1 MATFDSGAF
10 SAVADFFQSNDDDN
24 NNNNNDA
31 TNEEPV
37 AAIGDI
43 HIGRSRLGVGAIAAP
58 KKTVLDEHQQKLR
71 MKLVRKKKRRRHDGN
86 EDSDSDDDDDEA
98 VEEEESSDDE
108 EEGRTSIVKVAAVDK
123 TKAKALALEEMDA
136 AATEESSSGKKKKKK
151 KKGKKERAKEK
162 SAQENKDEKVADNN
176 GVSAVSPM
184 SGETTNGL
192 AATDGNALTNEG
204 TEGWDEGV
212 APGFTKAKF
221 RRPKKRSKQ
230 KNIRKDNR
238 SADQKPSY
246 LIPGRNDYAGRP
258 ITPETRVKLGLPE
271 KEQIPFDS
279 KPRRWNMVDG
289 YDEVGTGLAIDDFGK
304 EIENVP
310 TSSGSKKRK
319 KKKKSKV
326 SRYKNLR

>member
-136 AATEESSSGKKKKKK
+136 AATEESSSGKKKK